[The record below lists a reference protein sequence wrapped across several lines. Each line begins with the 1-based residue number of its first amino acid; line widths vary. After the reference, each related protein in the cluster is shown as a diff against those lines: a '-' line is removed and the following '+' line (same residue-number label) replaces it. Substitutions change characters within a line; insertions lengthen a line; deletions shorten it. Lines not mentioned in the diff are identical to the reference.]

1 MSTSEDKPPPPPVR
15 LTSAQARN
23 PAASLPLEL
32 RPLPP
37 EPSKHKHKHGAE
49 PAQITISKPT
59 NFAHK
64 MHVGF
69 DPITGEFTGLP
80 SAWMKLLQTSN
91 ISKREQETNPQA
103 VIDALNFYDNQKLS
117 ESGQSG
123 LGGPRDMRPK
133 YLMQGGG
140 GYPLSTT
147 SEESVASGATDKVST
162 PSESGPSRHVSCG
175 SRTSVASEERSLSS
189 EASTAGT
196 PQGMQPPGV
205 ALRSKAPS
213 PPPRPERTRSLYTRP
228 VSTLS
233 SPSPISTT
241 VASPKEEERNRNLP
255 GGENID
261 LTNNNDSGAGD
272 AGQRT
277 TPEVT
282 PCVETTTLHDQVA
295 TEPPADNDAAQVRTR
310 SSQKKK
316 MSEEQVIE
324 LLKGIISVGD
334 PHSKYTKLRKIGQ
347 GASGVVYTAIETA
360 TGSEVAIKQMVLAQ
374 QPKRELIIN
383 EIQVLLALEFLHS
396 KRIIHRDIKSDNVLL
411 GMDGGVKLTD
421 FGFCAQ
427 LGGAAEAHKRST
439 MVGTPYWMS
448 PEIVT
453 RKQYGP
459 KVDIWSLGIMAIE
472 MIEGEPPYLNENQ
485 LRALYLIATNGR
497 PTIKERDKLSPL
509 LQDFLDS
516 CLTVDPNHRPSA
528 SQMLQ
533 HAFLKLARPLITL
546 HPLIVAAKEAI
557 KQHQ

>member
-1 MSTSEDKPPPPPVR
+1 MQFFHLYTRIVIRTVYSSSTNA
-15 LTSAQARN
+15 LN
-23 PAASLPLEL
+23 PARRSLSLNRIHFL
-32 RPLPP
+32 IVTFVVSDDLF
-37 EPSKHKHKHGAE
+37 
-49 PAQITISKPT
+49 I
-59 NFAHK
+59 
-64 MHVGF
+64 
-69 DPITGEFTGLP
+69 GLP

-383 EIQVLLALEFLHS
+383 EIQVGF
-396 KRIIHRDIKSDNVLL
+396 
-411 GMDGGVKLTD
+411 DGQTD
-421 FGFCAQ
+421 
-427 LGGAAEAHKRST
+427 
-439 MVGTPYWMS
+439 
-448 PEIVT
+448 
-453 RKQYGP
+453 
-459 KVDIWSLGIMAIE
+459 
-472 MIEGEPPYLNENQ
+472 
-485 LRALYLIATNGR
+485 
-497 PTIKERDKLSPL
+497 
-509 LQDFLDS
+509 
-516 CLTVDPNHRPSA
+516 
-528 SQMLQ
+528 
-533 HAFLKLARPLITL
+533 
-546 HPLIVAAKEAI
+546 
-557 KQHQ
+557 

>member
-1 MSTSEDKPPPPPVR
+1 MSSSDDKPPPPPVR

-37 EPSKHKHKHGAE
+37 EPSKHKHKHGVE

-80 SAWMKLLQTSN
+80 GGWLKLLQTSN
-91 ISKREQETNPQA
+91 ISKKEQETNPQA
-103 VIDALNFYDNQKLS
+103 VIDALNFYDNHKLS

-123 LGGPRDMRPK
+123 LGGPRETRPK

-147 SEESVASGATDKVST
+147 SEESVASGVTDKVST

-196 PQGMQPPGV
+196 PQGIQPPAV
-205 ALRSKAPS
+205 APRSKAPS

-228 VSTLS
+228 VSTLTS
-233 SPSPISTT
+233 LSPVSTT
-241 VASPKEEERNRNLP
+241 ANTPKEEERNRNVP

-261 LTNNNDSGAGD
+261 LTNNNESGVGD
-272 AGQRT
+272 GSQGT
-277 TPEVT
+277 IPEVT
-282 PCVETTTLHDQVA
+282 PCAATTTPDQVV
-295 TEPPADNDAAQVRTR
+295 TETADNDGAQVRTR
-310 SSQKKK
+310 SGQKKK
-316 MSEEQVIE
+316 MTEEQVIE

-360 TGSEVAIKQMVLAQ
+360 TGSEVAIKQMILAQ

-383 EIQVLLALEFLHS
+383 EIQV
-396 KRIIHRDIKSDNVLL
+396 N
-411 GMDGGVKLTD
+411 T
-421 FGFCAQ
+421 
-427 LGGAAEAHKRST
+427 
-439 MVGTPYWMS
+439 
-448 PEIVT
+448 T
-453 RKQYGP
+453 RCCF
-459 KVDIWSLGIMAIE
+459 A
-472 MIEGEPPYLNENQ
+472 
-485 LRALYLIATNGR
+485 
-497 PTIKERDKLSPL
+497 
-509 LQDFLDS
+509 
-516 CLTVDPNHRPSA
+516 
-528 SQMLQ
+528 
-533 HAFLKLARPLITL
+533 
-546 HPLIVAAKEAI
+546 
-557 KQHQ
+557 